1 MPDENEQITTE
12 TESSTV
18 EEDEYTED
26 TAEHATHCLFG
37 RKEILTAVDEITKD
51 NLLDVLHKALGVHAF
66 NQAQIDYLY
75 RYMRGEQPI
84 LSRKKVVRPEICN
97 KIVEN
102 HAAEIAEFTSG
113 YFLGEPVTYIRRGER
128 EEASKAVSMLNDY
141 MFFEDKASHDKDLS
155 TWMAICG
162 IGYRMVLPGQ
172 GDGDSEEDSPFEL
185 DTPDPRT
192 TFVVY
197 HSGFGHR
204 RMMGVRIIYREK
216 EPNVYD
222 RLYCGYTKTHYFE
235 VLNGALM
242 KWEPHILG
250 DIPIYEYRLNMS
262 RMGSFEPAIPLLD
275 AINTIMSNRVD
286 GLEQFV
292 QSFLKFKNCDLE
304 DKDVKKI
311 GKLGAIFIK
320 NAEGLDS
327 DVTLVSQE
335 LNQEQTQTLVDYL
348 YDQVLVICG
357 MPSSTKGGASTSDTG
372 QAVFLR
378 DGWSQCEARAKDT
391 ELLFK
396 RAEKEFLRL
405 VLRIIRT
412 TQDFDLSLSEVECK
426 FTRRQHDNLQNK
438 TQALLAMLQ
447 AGLNPEVAIA
457 TSGLF
462 NDPMDVTEQSKEY
475 LVKWKPIVFNPAP
488 VKEDEEDDDTPP
500 DNENSETDKTKPEED
515 EV

>member
-1 MPDENEQITTE
+1 MADEEAVVA
-12 TESSTV
+12 V
-18 EEDEYTED
+18 EEEEKQEYPNPG
-26 TAEHATHCLFG
+26 LFG
-37 RKEILTAVDEITKD
+37 RSEIVTAVDEITES
-51 NLLDVLHKALGVHAF
+51 NLLEVLHKALGIHSVNAS
-66 NQAQIDYLY
+66 QIDYLY
-75 RYMRGEQPI
+75 RYMRGQQPI
-84 LSRKKVVRPEICN
+84 LNRKKTVRPEICN
-97 KIVEN
+97 KVVEN
-102 HAAEIAEFTSG
+102 HASEITQFTSG
-113 YFLGEPVTYIRRGER
+113 YFLSEPVVYVRRGER
-128 EEASKAVSMLNDY
+128 EGAAAQIAKLNDY
-141 MFFEDKASHDKDLS
+141 MHFEDSAAYNKDLA

-162 IGYRMVLPGQ
+162 IGYKMVLQ
-172 GDGDSEEDSPFEL
+172 DRDEDDVPFEL
-185 DTPDPRT
+185 DVPDPRT

-216 EPNVYD
+216 EEGVFD
-222 RLYCGYTKTHYFE
+222 RIYCGYTRTHYFE
-235 VLNGALM
+235 VRNNAIV
-242 KWEPHILG
+242 KWEPHILE

-275 AINTIMSNRVD
+275 AINNIMSNRVD

-292 QSFLKFKNCDLE
+292 QSFLKFKNCEIE
-304 DKDVKKI
+304 DGDVSKI

-320 NAEGLDS
+320 SADGMDS
-327 DVTLVSQE
+327 DVDLISQE

-357 MPSSTKGGASTSDTG
+357 MPTTTKGGSSTSDTG

-396 RAEKEFLRL
+396 KSEKQFLKT
-405 VLRIIRT
+405 VLHIIKAN
-412 TQDFDLSLSEVECK
+412 QPDFDLHLSEVECK

-447 AGLNPEVAIA
+447 AGLSPEVAIA

-462 NDPMDVTEQSKEY
+462 NDPMDVTAQSREY
-475 LVKWKPIVFNPAP
+475 LRKWDYVELRAP
-488 VKEDEEDDDTPP
+488 KVEEDT
-500 DNENSETDKTKPEED
+500 
-515 EV
+515 